1 MEIFEFNYAHK
12 LKNYSP
18 MIYKW
23 AVDNNLSLF
32 DFDNCMYTSNRL
44 AVLEQHFVAVASKYS
59 QVLIIEQHPFFDE
72 EWNPFYESDDQY
84 IETKTQI
91 IEISN
96 RLNLRLYFLTADYRY
111 WDNSLN
117 SRCFYPHWYFE
128 LRSHAKQFNYQN
140 FNWPI
145 DRKYNFSCNNMSN
158 YRSEKIFNIIEC
170 VRRSRSDWILSL
182 YDHPHEQAS
191 LIDLTNLG
199 IVRHDQIEIW
209 NKQIKNKIK
218 MYEYDLINN
227 EPLSAMSTIFK
238 GHTESYC
245 NLVIEHSM
253 KIEILSEKS
262 FKPFIAKQIPIY
274 LAQAGACEMLTK
286 LGFDLFYDFINHN
299 EYDAIG
305 KGFVNSCPEPW
316 IKRTSKLHA
325 LIDNLYTTKFC
336 DFFTEANT
344 KHRLEKNN
352 EHFYSNTID
361 KMCIAKFNQLLNK

>member
-44 AVLEQHFVAVASKYS
+44 ALLEQHFVAVASKYS
-59 QVLIIEQHPFFDE
+59 QVLIIEQHPFF
-72 EWNPFYESDDQY
+72 ESDDQY

-91 IEISN
+91 IEISI

-111 WDNSLN
+111 WDNSFN

-182 YDHPHEQAS
+182 YDHPHAQAS
-191 LIDLTNLG
+191 LIDLTNLD

-209 NKQIKNKIK
+209 NNQIKNKIK

-253 KIEILSEKS
+253 EIEILSEKS
-262 FKPFIAKQIPIY
+262 FKPFIAKQIPAY

-286 LGFDLFYDFINHN
+286 LGFDLFYDFINHD

-305 KGFVNSCPEPW
+305 KGFVNRCPEPW
-316 IKRTSKLHA
+316 VKRTSKLHA
-325 LIDNLYTTKFC
+325 LIDDLYTTKFC

-361 KMCIAKFNQLLNK
+361 KMCITKFNQLLNK